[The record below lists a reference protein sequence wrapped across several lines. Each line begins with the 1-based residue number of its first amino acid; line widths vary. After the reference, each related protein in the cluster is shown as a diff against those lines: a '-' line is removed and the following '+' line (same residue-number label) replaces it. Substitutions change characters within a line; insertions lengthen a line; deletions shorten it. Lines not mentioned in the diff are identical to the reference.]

1 MIIDNNMN
9 AAREASDLRNPACRR
24 NAMVR
29 IKRGDWKRIYFL
41 KLIIADTWNNVCP
54 VEGR

>member
-1 MIIDNNMN
+1 MN
-9 AAREASDLRNPACRR
+9 ATREAYDLRNPACRR